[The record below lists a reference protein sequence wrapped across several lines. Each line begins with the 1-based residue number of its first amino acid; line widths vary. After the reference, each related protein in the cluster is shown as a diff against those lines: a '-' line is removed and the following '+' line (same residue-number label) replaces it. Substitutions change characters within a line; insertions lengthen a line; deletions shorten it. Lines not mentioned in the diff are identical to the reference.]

1 MKSEIRSDV
10 LTSIQQCATPLN
22 TLFFS
27 EFNIRL
33 LQKLIRHMF
42 KQKTGISIDYQNPA
56 DLLVLM
62 RSIFIANS
70 CNPNEKVCEQS
81 KLMNEQ
87 VAKLAISQVETG
99 VSQYIGYMR
108 DIDSTHIPLAVPV
121 NTSTYGQKI
130 DLNDKIG
137 M

>member
-10 LTSIQQCATPLN
+10 LASIQQCPTPLN
-22 TLFFS
+22 QLFFS
-27 EFNIRL
+27 EFNIN
-33 LQKLIRHMF
+33 LIHKMIRQMF
-42 KQKTGISIDYQNPA
+42 KNKTGISVDYQKPA
-56 DLLVLM
+56 DLLALM

-70 CNPNEKVCEQS
+70 CNPNENVCGQT

-87 VAKLAISQVETG
+87 VANLAIGQVETG
-99 VSQYIGYMR
+99 VSQYIGYLR

-121 NTSTYGQKI
+121 NTSTYGKKV
-130 DLNDKIG
+130 DFNDKIG

>member
-27 EFNIRL
+27 EFNISL
-33 LQKLIRHMF
+33 VQKMIRQMF
-42 KQKTGISIDYQNPA
+42 KNKTGISIDYQNPA

-62 RSIFIANS
+62 RSVFIANS

-81 KLMNEQ
+81 KFMNEQ
-87 VAKLAISQVETG
+87 VAKLAISQIETG

>member
-27 EFNIRL
+27 EFNISL
-33 LQKLIRHMF
+33 VQKMIRQMF
-42 KQKTGISIDYQNPA
+42 KDKTGISIDYQNPA

-62 RSIFIANS
+62 RSVFIANS

-81 KLMNEQ
+81 KFMNEQ
-87 VAKLAISQVETG
+87 VAKLAISQIETG

>member
-1 MKSEIRSDV
+1 MKSDIRSDV

-27 EFNIRL
+27 EFNISL
-33 LQKLIRHMF
+33 LQKMIRQMF
-42 KQKTGISIDYQNPA
+42 KDKTGISIDYQKPA
-56 DLLVLM
+56 DLLILM
-62 RSIFIANS
+62 RTVFIANS
-70 CNPNEKVCEQS
+70 CNPNEKVCEQT
-81 KLMNEQ
+81 KFMNEQ
-87 VAKLAISQVETG
+87 VAKLAIGQIETG

-108 DIDSTHIPLAVPV
+108 DIDATHIPLAIPV

-130 DLNDKIG
+130 DLNDQIG

>member
-1 MKSEIRSDV
+1 MKSEIRSDM

-27 EFNIRL
+27 EFNISL
-33 LQKLIRHMF
+33 VQKMIRQMF
-42 KQKTGISIDYQNPA
+42 KDKTGISIDYQKPA
-56 DLLVLM
+56 DILALM
-62 RSIFIANS
+62 RSVFIANS

-81 KLMNEQ
+81 KFMNEQ
-87 VAKLAISQVETG
+87 VAKLAIGQIETG

-130 DLNDKIG
+130 DFNNQIG

>member
-1 MKSEIRSDV
+1 MKSEIRSGM

-27 EFNIRL
+27 EFNIN
-33 LQKLIRHMF
+33 LIQRMIRQMF
-42 KQKTGISIDYQNPA
+42 KNKTGISIDYQKPA
-56 DLLVLM
+56 DILALM
-62 RSIFIANS
+62 RSVFIANS

-81 KLMNEQ
+81 KFMNEQ
-87 VAKLAISQVETG
+87 VAKLAIGQIETG

-130 DLNDKIG
+130 DFNNQIG

>member
-10 LTSIQQCATPLN
+10 LASIQQCATPLN

-27 EFNIRL
+27 EFNMSL
-33 LQKLIRHMF
+33 LQKMIRQMF
-42 KQKTGISIDYQNPA
+42 KDKTGISIDYQKPA
-56 DLLVLM
+56 DLLALM
-62 RSIFIANS
+62 RSVFIANS
-70 CNPNEKVCEQS
+70 CNPNEKVCEQT

-87 VAKLAISQVETG
+87 VARLAIGQIETG

-130 DLNDKIG
+130 DLNDQIG
-137 M
+137 V

>member
-27 EFNIRL
+27 EFNMSL
-33 LQKLIRHMF
+33 LQKMIRQMF
-42 KQKTGISIDYQNPA
+42 KDKTGISIDYQKPA
-56 DLLVLM
+56 DILALM
-62 RSIFIANS
+62 RSVFIANS
-70 CNPNEKVCEQS
+70 CNPNEKVCEQT
-81 KLMNEQ
+81 KFMNEH
-87 VAKLAISQVETG
+87 VAKLAIGQIETG

-130 DLNDKIG
+130 DFNNQIG